1 TVRGDLV
8 PELVVFD
15 LKARKRSAVAV
26 PKDAHVHGSCWS
38 PDGKRVA
45 YVWESHKAYEE
56 RMNRFGPVDVAKEKK
71 PTYTVTVAN
80 PDGSDAKDVFTESEH
95 WYGSID
101 WSVIPTSPE
110 PPAGGAKKL
119 KADEE
124 AIAEHLKAL
133 RAADGKTRAAAAA
146 ALRRI
151 VAKYPSG
158 TIYL

>member
-1 TVRGDLV
+1 T
-8 PELVVFD
+8 
-15 LKARKRSAVAV
+15 AVTV

-45 YVWESHKAYEE
+45 YVWESHKAWEE
-56 RMNRFGPVDVAKEKK
+56 RNGEMGPEVPGKVKK
-71 PTYTVTVAN
+71 AVYTVTVAK

-101 WSVIPTSPE
+101 WSVIPASPE
-110 PPAGGAKKL
+110 PPDGSKKL
-119 KADEE
+119 KDDEE
-124 AIAEHLKAL
+124 AVAAHLKAL
-133 RAADGKTRAAAAA
+133 HSPDGRTRAAAAA

-158 TIYL
+158 TIYLASKDGGEAAWREKV